1 MYASYKASDY
11 VEEKQNQLESWIN
24 SFCDTDGAI
33 NTGSENVNINGK
45 PAARAAVTLPPPP
58 PPGAIPEI
66 PQGEPSWGDIA
77 TDLLESAAEKAVPLA
92 KAWGN
97 AVITLTESNA
107 GFMDRVSAGASL
119 LFPAGPV
126 LMEFAT
132 MVGGRGEIKKDVD
145 FPEAGEDTALCDKE
159 NKPPRIAQGSSNV
172 FINNQP
178 AARKGEVK
186 DVKVRGGLVIRP
198 RIEVVEADP
207 EQESFSYYS
216 WHIGDYERKLQKNGL
231 VKFMPVMLRSLPYL
245 YRDKHI
251 RCDVAFVPVSKPDE
265 NGYCGLGI
273 SNYAWRTI
281 FESARTVIFEI
292 NEHYP
297 KLQGVDGSHRVHLSE
312 ADYIV
317 EGEHEPLP
325 VRSYRAPSETDIAI
339 AKIVVNEIPDGA
351 VLSLGVGGVPYT
363 VAKMLAESDKKDL
376 GCHTGTISDA
386 FLELYQAGKLTNA
399 HKELD
404 TGLSAWNL
412 AMGSQELYDWL
423 DAEPQLFHP
432 GDLDYIHSVERI
444 SKFSNVISINGG
456 VQLDLMG
463 QENAESTG
471 TRQLSGVGGQMDF
484 LEGAYRSKGG
494 KGFICINSSRVTK
507 DGERKSN
514 IVAAI
519 PSGSTVSAPRTMIQH
534 VATECGI
541 AVLSGKSLRE
551 RAEAMAAI
559 AHPDFRE
566 KLMKYARENF
576 R

>member
-1 MYASYKASDY
+1 MNDY
-11 VEEKQNQLESWIN
+11 QAKFVTPEQ
-24 SFCDTDGAI
+24 
-33 NTGSENVNINGK
+33 
-45 PAARAAVTLPPPP
+45 AV
-58 PPGAIPEI
+58 
-66 PQGEPSWGDIA
+66 
-77 TDLLESAAEKAVPLA
+77 KAVQSGD
-92 KAWGN
+92 WVDYGFG
-97 AVITLTESNA
+97 A
-107 GFMDRVSAGASL
+107 GFPEL
-119 LFPAGPV
+119 LD
-126 LMEFAT
+126 
-132 MVGGRGEIKKDVD
+132 K
-145 FPEAGEDTALCDKE
+145 AL
-159 NKPPRIAQGSSNV
+159 
-172 FINNQP
+172 

-186 DVKVRGGLVIRP
+186 DVKVRDGLVIRP

-216 WHIGDYERKLQKNGL
+216 WHVGDYERKLQKNGL

-514 IVAAI
+514 ILATI
-519 PSGSTVSAPRTMIQH
+519 PGGSTISAPRTMIQY
-534 VATECGI
+534 VATEYRI
-541 AVLSGKSLRE
+541 ASLSGKTLRE
-551 RAEAMAAI
+551 RAEAMASI

-566 KLMKYARENF
+566 ELMKYAQENF
-576 R
+576 K

>member
-1 MYASYKASDY
+1 MNDY
-11 VEEKQNQLESWIN
+11 QAKFVTPEQ
-24 SFCDTDGAI
+24 
-33 NTGSENVNINGK
+33 
-45 PAARAAVTLPPPP
+45 AV
-58 PPGAIPEI
+58 
-66 PQGEPSWGDIA
+66 
-77 TDLLESAAEKAVPLA
+77 KAVQSGD
-92 KAWGN
+92 WVDYGFG
-97 AVITLTESNA
+97 A
-107 GFMDRVSAGASL
+107 GFPEL
-119 LFPAGPV
+119 LD
-126 LMEFAT
+126 
-132 MVGGRGEIKKDVD
+132 K
-145 FPEAGEDTALCDKE
+145 AL
-159 NKPPRIAQGSSNV
+159 
-172 FINNQP
+172 

-386 FLELYQAGKLTNA
+386 FLELYKAGKLTNA
-399 HKELD
+399 RKELD

-444 SKFSNVISINGG
+444 SKLSSVISINGG

-463 QENAESTG
+463 QEKCREHRHAPALRHRRPDG
-471 TRQLSGVGGQMDF
+471 LPRGCLP
-484 LEGAYRSKGG
+484 LEGRQGLYLHQLFPRDEGRRAQEQH
-494 KGFICINSSRVTK
+494 SRN
-507 DGERKSN
+507 DPRRQHDLR
-514 IVAAI
+514 AAHDD
-519 PSGSTVSAPRTMIQH
+519 PVCRDRVRHREPFRQDASRARRGHGLHRAPRLPRGADE
-534 VATECGI
+534 V
-541 AVLSGKSLRE
+541 
-551 RAEAMAAI
+551 RAGEFQVI
-559 AHPDFRE
+559 
-566 KLMKYARENF
+566 
-576 R
+576 